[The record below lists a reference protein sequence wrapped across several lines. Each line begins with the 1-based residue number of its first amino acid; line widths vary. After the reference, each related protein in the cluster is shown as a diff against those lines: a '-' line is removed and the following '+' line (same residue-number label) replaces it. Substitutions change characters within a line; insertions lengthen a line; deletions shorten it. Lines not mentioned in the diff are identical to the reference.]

1 MSKTKKN
8 PSRLLKIAVCISLI
22 ATPLSPFLSKQTA
35 KAAES
40 NNEFT
45 YTGNIQNFI
54 APYEG
59 TYDVKANGAQGI
71 KGGLGGSIHGQVD
84 LKKGEKLEMTVGGQ
98 QAKFGGG
105 AGENNGGDPTIIK
118 MNENVLLIGAGGGGG
133 TGATAGG
140 MGTSLGGASVGSTSG
155 SSGKNGGGGG
165 SSFPYTSYYTSPGY
179 WKEGVNYVVDKCWV
193 NDKGQESCTTHP
205 EPYKYW
211 VEGTTHSSTTP
222 GLPGQGGANF
232 ASTKVKN
239 VESLN
244 SVQSG
249 TGTAKVTPV
258 NYFPVLSI
266 ASKDMTIEYGKDL
279 EIKGS
284 ILDPDA
290 QAATNLELYQSIDNG
305 EKKHLVKVTSS
316 TTDKDFTASISN
328 LSIGNHT
335 LRIWGEDSK
344 GGISNTIDLNIEV
357 KDNIP
362 PTIAIDNLQDG
373 DLVIDKITPDF
384 NITDHSKPIEIKV
397 LLDGEKYEEGTPI
410 TESGKHKLSIE
421 ATDAVGNTATK
432 EISFAINKKPQVIKR
447 IESQTTQKY
456 NEVQLNLNDYFKD
469 VESDSLKFFAES
481 DNEKSVGVSVE
492 GSKLK
497 LHGVKQGTAN
507 LTVKANDGHSDS
519 EEITFAAGV
528 NTRPPVL
535 SYTIND
541 LVLIDD
547 TKDFELQGTVLDK
560 DIEDVTVKGTLN
572 GIEQTMVVPTTGQ
585 KDKWS
590 LKWKSDLSPGIYN
603 DLSVRADD
611 GYGGTQE
618 LAYPYLIVKVQG
630 SAAAYEKVLNRYVQD
645 LSISTNDMKASEHE
659 SLLDAYY
666 AMKKLAEAT
675 TPDNIKDAKRKV
687 SFLVDGNVKQTYL
700 ATISQKAWE
709 YTTQHLDT
717 VDVEVLTIAGI
728 ESTNPANEA
737 LYQQKGQLYKQDT
750 ISHTITDQFTKT
762 DMQYVI
768 DSVNTLK
775 EAEHDETLAK
785 WLLVKEKA
793 FEGVI
798 GEYQKELLDAV
809 LKNAL
814 QIVQQDTSQLS
825 LDSLKDFFHIDGQE
839 KYINEYQ
846 EYLKDVIQ
854 SLKNDLTTNDIETTV
869 KLVDA
874 LNNNLNEGLK
884 TPSKNAITDYIGALS
899 ELVKGNYQED
909 KEKDLDQLK
918 LAYLV
923 TYPEKHD
930 KEDFKRL
937 HLAIT
942 EDNIQSYY
950 PKLTGY
956 IAEMGSGSFT
966 VHDAQKVLIAVD
978 ASILAI
984 SAPTDKNIKFMNA
997 SIEELQNGDK
1007 LFSDYIKQLQDVIWE
1022 IAQNTPE
1029 DLTAS
1034 QLEQL
1039 LGSATVPEN
1048 LDEYKENLK
1057 QYTDDKGKTLS
1068 KEEITLVIEATNAVV
1083 KAEKGKTMILVD
1095 EAKAIVD
1102 KLEEGQLKS
1111 NLLNSLEQVV
1121 LSIITANSE
1130 DVTDNLLE
1138 YLGIQNVVPAYMD
1151 EYQKD
1156 LSDYGITA
1164 KQDVQSVVD
1173 TVNDLMVT
1181 IHDWTVVNIASLEKT
1196 KDELNEST
1204 FKTTTTKYVNVLQ
1217 SYRLTMNRYDE
1228 KALNI
1233 ATSTIS
1239 SLPDSL
1245 YKEALA
1251 PSETSLQKLVT
1262 AKTDLNKAT
1271 KDEAQ
1276 LAIGKMA
1283 KSLVK
1288 EELRLKWQELQL
1300 EYLNTHL
1307 DEMSISALKDLDI
1320 KNLNPEYEQDYV
1332 KTLKQYAE
1340 DKGAAL
1346 TKEDI
1351 QLVIDVINAYNKANT
1366 VKDNGSVREAQD
1378 LIKTLI
1384 DGKLKEALSKDMA
1397 ALYNVLNPYIPT
1409 KDDWLNY
1416 VQKNP
1421 AIVTENDLTR
1431 ADIKNVNSKY
1441 ADDYR
1446 LGLENYTKD
1455 KGSVLSKEEIQ
1466 QIIDMINSMKVA
1478 LEDKKASSIQ
1488 KLEDAIESLSDGKL
1502 KDDYRIQLQSLKS
1515 SIGVITPVNVI
1526 SIQKT
1531 STVDLNVE
1539 LSRKDLANSSSMNMK
1554 VTVAA
1559 TKTMKDPILTVV
1571 AEKGKK
1577 KTVLKTIKI
1586 GKITSGK
1593 EKKLNYTI
1601 KLNPGNDYKVTAYLT
1616 DGKNNI
1622 EAENTI
1628 DAKELKNYLF
1638 LEKVSNDMSK

>member
-1 MSKTKKN
+1 V
-8 PSRLLKIAVCISLI
+8 AVCISLI
-22 ATPLSPFLSKQTA
+22 ASPLSPFLSKQTA

-54 APYEG
+54 APYDG
-59 TYDVKANGAQGI
+59 TYDIKANGAQGI
-71 KGGLGGSIHGQVD
+71 RGGLGGSIHGQVV
-84 LKKGEKLEMTVGGQ
+84 LKKGEKLEITVGGQ

-118 MNENVLLIGAGGGGG
+118 MNENILLIGAGGGGG

-165 SSFPYTSYYTSPGY
+165 SSFPYTTYYTTPGY

-211 VEGTTHSSTTP
+211 VEGTTHTSTTP
-222 GLPGQGGANF
+222 GLPGQGGINF
-232 ASTKVKN
+232 ASSRVNNT
-239 VESLN
+239 ESLN

-249 TGTAKVTPV
+249 TGIAKVSPV
-258 NYFPVLSI
+258 NYFPILSI
-266 ASKDMTIEYGKDL
+266 ASKDITIEYGKDL

-290 QAATNLELYQSIDNG
+290 QAATNLELYQIIDNG
-305 EKKHLVKVTSS
+305 EKKPLVKVASS
-316 TTDKDFTASISN
+316 TTDKNFSTSISN
-328 LSIGNHT
+328 LSIGTHT
-335 LRIWGEDSK
+335 LRIWGLDSK
-344 GGISNTIDLNIEV
+344 GGISNTIDMNIDV

-362 PTIAIDNLQDG
+362 PTIAIDNLQEG
-373 DLVIDKITPDF
+373 DLVIDKITPHF
-384 NITDHSKPIEIKV
+384 NITDHSKPIAISV
-397 LLDGEKYEEGTPI
+397 LLDGEKYEDGTPI
-410 TESGKHKLSIE
+410 TKSGKHTLSIE
-421 ATDAVGNTATK
+421 ATDAVGNMATK
-432 EISFAINKKPQVIKR
+432 EISFAINKKPQVIKA
-447 IESQTTQKY
+447 IESQITQKY
-456 NEVQLNLNDYFKD
+456 NEVQLNLADYFKD
-469 VESDSLKFFAES
+469 VESDSLEFFAES
-481 DNEKSVGVSVE
+481 DNEKSVGVMVE

-497 LHGVKQGTAN
+497 LHGVKQGSAN
-507 LTVKANDGHSDS
+507 ITVKANDGHSDS
-519 EEITFAAGV
+519 EEITFATGV

-535 SYTIND
+535 SYTTND

-547 TKDFELQGTVLDK
+547 TKDFELQGTVLDE

-572 GIEQTMVVPTTGQ
+572 GIEQTMIVPTTGQ

-590 LKWKSDLSPGIYN
+590 LKWKTDLSPGIYN
-603 DLSVRADD
+603 DLCVEADD
-611 GYGGTQE
+611 GYGGTQA

-630 SAAAYEKVLNRYVQD
+630 SATAYERVLNRYVQD
-645 LSISTNDMKASEHE
+645 LSISINDMTQTEHE
-659 SLLDAYY
+659 SLLAAYY
-666 AMKKLAEAT
+666 AMQKLAEET
-675 TPDNIKDAKRKV
+675 TPTNVKDAKRKV

-700 ATISQKAWE
+700 TAITQKAWE
-709 YTTQHLDT
+709 YTTQHIDL
-717 VDVEVLTIAGI
+717 VEAEILIIAGI
-728 ESTNPANEA
+728 ESAKPVNEA

-750 ISHTITDQFTKT
+750 ISHTITDQFTKK

-768 DSVNTLK
+768 DSVNALK
-775 EAEHDETLAK
+775 EAEQDQTLSK

-798 GEYQKELLDAV
+798 GVYQKELLDAV
-809 LKNAL
+809 LKNAI
-814 QIVQQDTSQLS
+814 QIVQQDTTQLS
-825 LDSLKDFFHIDGQE
+825 LDSLKDFFNINGQE
-839 KYINEYQ
+839 KYIAEYQ
-846 EYLKDVIQ
+846 KYLKDVIQ
-854 SLKNDLTTNDIETTV
+854 SLKSDLTTSDIETIV
-869 KLVDA
+869 KLVDS
-874 LNNNLNEGLK
+874 LNNNLNKGLK
-884 TPSKNAITDYIGALS
+884 TPSKNAITDYMEVLS
-899 ELVKGNYQED
+899 QLVQGNYQED
-909 KEKDLDQLK
+909 KEQSLEQLK

-930 KEDFKRL
+930 KEDFERL

-942 EDNIQSYY
+942 EDNILSYY

-956 IAEMGSGSFT
+956 VAEIGPGGFT

-978 ASILAI
+978 ASLIAI
-984 SAPTDKNIKFMNA
+984 SAPTDKNIKFMNV
-997 SIEELQNGDK
+997 SIDDLQNGDK

-1022 IAQNTPE
+1022 IAINTPE

-1039 LGSATVPEN
+1039 FGSATVPEN
-1048 LDEYKENLK
+1048 LDEYKKNLK
-1057 QYTDDKGKTLS
+1057 QYKEDKGKTLS

-1083 KAEKGKTMILVD
+1083 KAEQGKTMILVD
-1095 EAKAIVD
+1095 EAKAILD
-1102 KLEEGQLKS
+1102 KLEEGQLQN
-1111 NLLNSLEQVV
+1111 NLLNRLDHVV
-1121 LSIITANSE
+1121 ISIITANSQ

-1138 YLGIQNVVPAYMD
+1138 YLGIQNVVPTYMD
-1151 EYQKD
+1151 EYQNAMN
-1156 LSDYGITA
+1156 DYSISA

-1173 TVNDLMVT
+1173 TVNDLMAA
-1181 IHDWTVVNIASLEKT
+1181 INDWTVANIASLEKT
-1196 KDELNEST
+1196 KDKLNEST
-1204 FKTTTTKYVNVLQ
+1204 FKITVSKYVNVLK
-1217 SYRLTMNRYDE
+1217 SYRLTMNKYDE
-1228 KALNI
+1228 EALNI
-1233 ATSTIS
+1233 ATSAIS

-1262 AKTDLNKAT
+1262 AKTDLNKTT

-1276 LAIGKMA
+1276 LAISKMA

-1307 DEMSISALKDLDI
+1307 DEINISTLKDLDM

-1332 KTLKQYAE
+1332 KALKQYAK

-1366 VKDNGSVREAQD
+1366 VKDNGSVKEAQD

-1384 DGKLKEALSKDMA
+1384 DGKLKETLSKDMA
-1397 ALYNVLNPYIPT
+1397 VLYNVLNPYIPT
-1409 KDDWLNY
+1409 KDDWLKY

-1421 AIVTENDLTR
+1421 AIVTDKDLTR
-1431 ADIKNVNSKY
+1431 ADINNINSKY

-1446 LGLENYTKD
+1446 LGLGNYTKD
-1455 KGSVLSKEEIQ
+1455 KGSVLFKEEIQ
-1466 QIIDMINSMKVA
+1466 QIIDMINSLKAAM
-1478 LEDKKASSIQ
+1478 EDKKASSIQ
-1488 KLEDAIESLSDGKL
+1488 KVQDAIESLSNGKL
-1502 KDDYRIQLQSLKS
+1502 KDDYRIQLQSLRS
-1515 SIGVITPVNVI
+1515 SLGVITPVNVI
-1526 SIQKT
+1526 SIQKST
-1531 STVDLNVE
+1531 TVDLNVE
-1539 LSRKDLANSSSMNMK
+1539 LSRKDLANSSSVKMK
-1554 VTVAA
+1554 VSVSA
-1559 TKTMKDPILTVV
+1559 TKTMKNPILTVI

-1586 GKITSGK
+1586 GEITSGK
-1593 EKKLNYTI
+1593 DKKLNYTI
-1601 KLNPGNDYKVTAYLT
+1601 KLTAGNDYKVTAYLT

-1638 LEKVSNDMSK
+1638 LEKVSNDISGN

>member
-1 MSKTKKN
+1 M
-8 PSRLLKIAVCISLI
+8 
-22 ATPLSPFLSKQTA
+22 
-35 KAAES
+35 
-40 NNEFT
+40 
-45 YTGNIQNFI
+45 
-54 APYEG
+54 
-59 TYDVKANGAQGI
+59 
-71 KGGLGGSIHGQVD
+71 
-84 LKKGEKLEMTVGGQ
+84 
-98 QAKFGGG
+98 
-105 AGENNGGDPTIIK
+105 
-118 MNENVLLIGAGGGGG
+118 
-133 TGATAGG
+133 
-140 MGTSLGGASVGSTSG
+140 
-155 SSGKNGGGGG
+155 
-165 SSFPYTSYYTSPGY
+165 
-179 WKEGVNYVVDKCWV
+179 
-193 NDKGQESCTTHP
+193 
-205 EPYKYW
+205 
-211 VEGTTHSSTTP
+211 
-222 GLPGQGGANF
+222 
-232 ASTKVKN
+232 
-239 VESLN
+239 
-244 SVQSG
+244 
-249 TGTAKVTPV
+249 
-258 NYFPVLSI
+258 
-266 ASKDMTIEYGKDL
+266 
-279 EIKGS
+279 
-284 ILDPDA
+284 
-290 QAATNLELYQSIDNG
+290 
-305 EKKHLVKVTSS
+305 
-316 TTDKDFTASISN
+316 
-328 LSIGNHT
+328 
-335 LRIWGEDSK
+335 
-344 GGISNTIDLNIEV
+344 
-357 KDNIP
+357 
-362 PTIAIDNLQDG
+362 
-373 DLVIDKITPDF
+373 
-384 NITDHSKPIEIKV
+384 
-397 LLDGEKYEEGTPI
+397 
-410 TESGKHKLSIE
+410 
-421 ATDAVGNTATK
+421 
-432 EISFAINKKPQVIKR
+432 
-447 IESQTTQKY
+447 
-456 NEVQLNLNDYFKD
+456 
-469 VESDSLKFFAES
+469 
-481 DNEKSVGVSVE
+481 
-492 GSKLK
+492 
-497 LHGVKQGTAN
+497 
-507 LTVKANDGHSDS
+507 
-519 EEITFAAGV
+519 
-528 NTRPPVL
+528 
-535 SYTIND
+535 
-541 LVLIDD
+541 
-547 TKDFELQGTVLDK
+547 
-560 DIEDVTVKGTLN
+560 
-572 GIEQTMVVPTTGQ
+572 
-585 KDKWS
+585 
-590 LKWKSDLSPGIYN
+590 
-603 DLSVRADD
+603 
-611 GYGGTQE
+611 
-618 LAYPYLIVKVQG
+618 
-630 SAAAYEKVLNRYVQD
+630 
-645 LSISTNDMKASEHE
+645 
-659 SLLDAYY
+659 
-666 AMKKLAEAT
+666 
-675 TPDNIKDAKRKV
+675 
-687 SFLVDGNVKQTYL
+687 
-700 ATISQKAWE
+700 
-709 YTTQHLDT
+709 
-717 VDVEVLTIAGI
+717 
-728 ESTNPANEA
+728 
-737 LYQQKGQLYKQDT
+737 YQQKGQLYKQDT

-899 ELVKGNYQED
+899 QLVKGNYQED
-909 KEKDLDQLK
+909 KEKGLDQLK

-930 KEDFKRL
+930 KEDFERL

-942 EDNIQSYY
+942 ENNIQSYY

-956 IAEMGSGSFT
+956 IAEIGSGSFT

-978 ASILAI
+978 ASFLAI
-984 SAPTDKNIKFMNA
+984 SAPTDKNIKFMND

-1039 LGSATVPEN
+1039 LGSATVPGN

-1057 QYTDDKGKTLS
+1057 QYTDDIGKTLS
-1068 KEEITLVIEATNAVV
+1068 KDEITLVIEATNAVV

-1102 KLEEGQLKS
+1102 KLEEGRLKS
-1111 NLLNSLEQVV
+1111 NLLNRLEQAV
-1121 LSIITANSE
+1121 LSIITANSK

-1138 YLGIQNVVPAYMD
+1138 YLGIQNVVPAYME
-1151 EYQKD
+1151 EYQKA
-1156 LSDYGITA
+1156 LRDYDITA

-1173 TVNDLMVT
+1173 TVNDLMAA

-1196 KDELNEST
+1196 KDKLNESM
-1204 FKTTTTKYVNVLQ
+1204 FKTTVSKYVNVLK
-1217 SYRLTMNRYDE
+1217 SYRITMNKYDQE
-1228 KALNI
+1228 ALNI

-1262 AKTDLNKAT
+1262 AKTELNKTT

-1307 DEMSISALKDLDI
+1307 DEMSISALKDLDM
-1320 KNLNPEYEQDYV
+1320 KNLNPDYEQDYV
-1332 KTLKQYAE
+1332 KALKQYVE

-1384 DGKLKEALSKDMA
+1384 DEKLKEALSKDMA

-1421 AIVTENDLTR
+1421 SIVIEKDLTR

-1488 KLEDAIESLSDGKL
+1488 KLQDAIESLSDGKL
-1502 KDDYRIQLQSLKS
+1502 KDEYRSKLQTLKS

-1526 SIQKT
+1526 SIQKS
-1531 STVDLNVE
+1531 STY
-1539 LSRKDLANSSSMNMK
+1539 RRC
-1554 VTVAA
+1554 
-1559 TKTMKDPILTVV
+1559 
-1571 AEKGKK
+1571 
-1577 KTVLKTIKI
+1577 VL
-1586 GKITSGK
+1586 
-1593 EKKLNYTI
+1593 
-1601 KLNPGNDYKVTAYLT
+1601 
-1616 DGKNNI
+1616 
-1622 EAENTI
+1622 
-1628 DAKELKNYLF
+1628 F
-1638 LEKVSNDMSK
+1638 

>member
-1 MSKTKKN
+1 
-8 PSRLLKIAVCISLI
+8 
-22 ATPLSPFLSKQTA
+22 
-35 KAAES
+35 
-40 NNEFT
+40 
-45 YTGNIQNFI
+45 
-54 APYEG
+54 
-59 TYDVKANGAQGI
+59 
-71 KGGLGGSIHGQVD
+71 
-84 LKKGEKLEMTVGGQ
+84 
-98 QAKFGGG
+98 
-105 AGENNGGDPTIIK
+105 
-118 MNENVLLIGAGGGGG
+118 
-133 TGATAGG
+133 
-140 MGTSLGGASVGSTSG
+140 
-155 SSGKNGGGGG
+155 
-165 SSFPYTSYYTSPGY
+165 
-179 WKEGVNYVVDKCWV
+179 
-193 NDKGQESCTTHP
+193 
-205 EPYKYW
+205 
-211 VEGTTHSSTTP
+211 
-222 GLPGQGGANF
+222 
-232 ASTKVKN
+232 
-239 VESLN
+239 
-244 SVQSG
+244 
-249 TGTAKVTPV
+249 
-258 NYFPVLSI
+258 
-266 ASKDMTIEYGKDL
+266 
-279 EIKGS
+279 
-284 ILDPDA
+284 
-290 QAATNLELYQSIDNG
+290 
-305 EKKHLVKVTSS
+305 
-316 TTDKDFTASISN
+316 
-328 LSIGNHT
+328 
-335 LRIWGEDSK
+335 
-344 GGISNTIDLNIEV
+344 
-357 KDNIP
+357 
-362 PTIAIDNLQDG
+362 
-373 DLVIDKITPDF
+373 
-384 NITDHSKPIEIKV
+384 
-397 LLDGEKYEEGTPI
+397 
-410 TESGKHKLSIE
+410 
-421 ATDAVGNTATK
+421 
-432 EISFAINKKPQVIKR
+432 
-447 IESQTTQKY
+447 
-456 NEVQLNLNDYFKD
+456 
-469 VESDSLKFFAES
+469 
-481 DNEKSVGVSVE
+481 
-492 GSKLK
+492 
-497 LHGVKQGTAN
+497 
-507 LTVKANDGHSDS
+507 
-519 EEITFAAGV
+519 
-528 NTRPPVL
+528 
-535 SYTIND
+535 
-541 LVLIDD
+541 
-547 TKDFELQGTVLDK
+547 
-560 DIEDVTVKGTLN
+560 
-572 GIEQTMVVPTTGQ
+572 
-585 KDKWS
+585 
-590 LKWKSDLSPGIYN
+590 
-603 DLSVRADD
+603 
-611 GYGGTQE
+611 
-618 LAYPYLIVKVQG
+618 
-630 SAAAYEKVLNRYVQD
+630 
-645 LSISTNDMKASEHE
+645 
-659 SLLDAYY
+659 
-666 AMKKLAEAT
+666 
-675 TPDNIKDAKRKV
+675 
-687 SFLVDGNVKQTYL
+687 
-700 ATISQKAWE
+700 
-709 YTTQHLDT
+709 
-717 VDVEVLTIAGI
+717 
-728 ESTNPANEA
+728 

-899 ELVKGNYQED
+899 QLVKGNYQED
-909 KEKDLDQLK
+909 KEKGLDQLK

-930 KEDFKRL
+930 KEDFERL

-942 EDNIQSYY
+942 ENNIQSYY

-956 IAEMGSGSFT
+956 IAEIGSGSFT

-978 ASILAI
+978 ASFLAI
-984 SAPTDKNIKFMNA
+984 SAPTDKNIKFMND

-1039 LGSATVPEN
+1039 LGSATVPGN

-1057 QYTDDKGKTLS
+1057 QYTDDIGKTLS
-1068 KEEITLVIEATNAVV
+1068 KDEITLVIEATNAVV

-1102 KLEEGQLKS
+1102 KLEEGRLKS
-1111 NLLNSLEQVV
+1111 NLLNRLEQAV
-1121 LSIITANSE
+1121 LSIITANSK

-1138 YLGIQNVVPAYMD
+1138 YLGIQNVVPAYME
-1151 EYQKD
+1151 EYQKA
-1156 LSDYGITA
+1156 LRDYDITA

-1173 TVNDLMVT
+1173 TVNDLMAA

-1196 KDELNEST
+1196 KDKLNESM
-1204 FKTTTTKYVNVLQ
+1204 FKTTVSKYVNVLK
-1217 SYRLTMNRYDE
+1217 SYRITMNKYDQE
-1228 KALNI
+1228 ALNI

-1262 AKTDLNKAT
+1262 AKTELNKTT

-1307 DEMSISALKDLDI
+1307 DEMSISALKDLDM
-1320 KNLNPEYEQDYV
+1320 KNLNPDYEQDYV
-1332 KTLKQYAE
+1332 KALKQYVE

-1384 DGKLKEALSKDMA
+1384 DEKLKEALSKDMA

-1421 AIVTENDLTR
+1421 SIVIEKDLTR

-1488 KLEDAIESLSDGKL
+1488 KLQDAIESLSDGKL
-1502 KDDYRIQLQSLKS
+1502 KDEYRSKLQTLKS

-1526 SIQKT
+1526 SIQKS
-1531 STVDLNVE
+1531 STY
-1539 LSRKDLANSSSMNMK
+1539 RRC
-1554 VTVAA
+1554 
-1559 TKTMKDPILTVV
+1559 
-1571 AEKGKK
+1571 
-1577 KTVLKTIKI
+1577 VL
-1586 GKITSGK
+1586 
-1593 EKKLNYTI
+1593 
-1601 KLNPGNDYKVTAYLT
+1601 
-1616 DGKNNI
+1616 
-1622 EAENTI
+1622 
-1628 DAKELKNYLF
+1628 F
-1638 LEKVSNDMSK
+1638 